1 MFGGFCVYED
11 KNRIYAVLTLTTGP
25 LRATIML
32 IWPSVKMSLTPL
44 MYGNQVFIS
53 HYKLILNLK

>member
-44 MYGNQVFIS
+44 PYMKVY
-53 HYKLILNLK
+53 